1 MLGRGQAVRRGTLDP
16 VFEGSN
22 PSAPASSFS
31 RGRSMGD
38 PFMASGFGE
47 LKVFSGSAHPDLTR
61 DIASFLGVSVGQARL
76 RRFPDSEVSFQ
87 IDENI
92 RGTDVFIVQPTSNPV
107 DEHLMEMLVMI
118 DAFRRSSA
126 ARITAVVPYYG
137 YARQDRKD
145 KPRVPISAKLVA
157 NIISAAGTN
166 RVLTMD
172 LHKAQIQGFFDI
184 PVDHL
189 FAAPVIIDYLSRLD
203 YPRLTLV
210 SPDAGGADR
219 ARAYAK
225 RLGAELAVIDKRRTD
240 DGTAEVMNVI
250 GDVEG
255 RTCIIQDD
263 IIDTAGTITK
273 AATALPSNGAARVI
287 ACAVHGVLSGPA
299 IDRIERSPIDKLI
312 VTNTIPLSPAAA
324 ACSKIV
330 VLSVAR
336 LLGQAIKSIHE
347 ETSVSSLFV

>member
-1 MLGRGQAVRRGTLDP
+1 LIGEPLT
-16 VFEGSN
+16 
-22 PSAPASSFS
+22 
-31 RGRSMGD
+31 
-38 PFMASGFGE
+38 ASGFGE
-47 LKVFSGSAHPDLTR
+47 LKIFAGSAHPDLTR
-61 DIASFLGVSVGQARL
+61 EIAAVLGVQLGQARL
-76 RRFPDSEVSFQ
+76 RRFPDTEVSFQ

-92 RGTDVFIVQPTSNPV
+92 RGTDVFVVQPTCATMSGSV
-107 DEHLMEMLVMI
+107 DQHLMELMI
-118 DAFRRSSA
+118 MTDAFRRSSA

-157 NIISAAGTN
+157 NVLSASGVN

-172 LHKAQIQGFFDI
+172 LHKAQIQAFFDI

-189 FAAPVIIDYLSRLD
+189 FAAPVIIEYLARLD
-203 YPRLTLV
+203 SPKLTIV
-210 SPDAGGADR
+210 APDAGGAER

-225 RLGAELAVIDKRRTD
+225 RLDAELAVIDKRRTD

-263 IIDTAGTITK
+263 IVDTAGTITK
-273 AATALPSNGAARVI
+273 AAGALKKNGASRVL

-299 IDRIERSPIDKLI
+299 IDRIEKSPIDKMV
-312 VTNTIPLSPAAA
+312 VTNTIPQSKASEV
-324 ACSKIV
+324 CSKIV

>member
-1 MLGRGQAVRRGTLDP
+1 
-16 VFEGSN
+16 
-22 PSAPASSFS
+22 
-31 RGRSMGD
+31 MGD
-38 PFMASGFGE
+38 HFVPTGFGE
-47 LKVFSGSAHPDLTR
+47 LKIFSGSAHPELTR
-61 DIASFLGVSVGQARL
+61 EIAAYLGVSVGQARL

-92 RGTDVFIVQPTSNPV
+92 RGTDVFVVQPTSTPV
-107 DEHLMEMLVMI
+107 DQHLVELLIMV

-126 ARITAVVPYYG
+126 ARITAVLPYYG

-157 NIISAAGTN
+157 NVLSAAGTN

-189 FAAPVIIDYLSRLD
+189 FAAPVIIEYLSRLE
-203 YPRLTLV
+203 YQNLTIV
-210 SPDAGGADR
+210 SPDAGGAER

-225 RLGAELAVIDKRRTD
+225 RLGAELAIIDKRRSD

-250 GDVEG
+250 GDVRG

-263 IIDTAGTITK
+263 IIDTAGTIQK
-273 AATALPSNGAARVI
+273 AATALVANGAERVL

-299 IDRIERSPIDKLI
+299 IERIEKAPLERLI
-312 VTNTIPLSPAAA
+312 ITNTIPLTPSRA
-324 ACSKIV
+324 ACKKIV
-330 VLSVAR
+330 MLSVAR
-336 LLGQAIKSIHE
+336 LLGQAIRSIHE

>member
-1 MLGRGQAVRRGTLDP
+1 MPFAAGAELDVMRGGQ
-16 VFEGSN
+16 
-22 PSAPASSFS
+22 
-31 RGRSMGD
+31 
-38 PFMASGFGE
+38 
-47 LKVFSGSAHPDLTR
+47 LKLFSGSAHPDLAR
-61 DIASFLGVSVGQARL
+61 EIADHLGVPMGQARL
-76 RRFPDSEVSFQ
+76 RRFPDTEVSFQ

-92 RGTDVFIVQPTSNPV
+92 RGTDVFLVQPTSAPV
-107 DEHLMEMLVMI
+107 DQHLVELCIMI

-126 ARITAVVPYYG
+126 SRITAVVPYYG

-157 NIISAAGTN
+157 NLLSAAGTS

-189 FAAPVIIDYLSRLD
+189 FAAPVIIDYLARQRFD
-203 YPRLTLV
+203 RLTIV
-210 SPDAGGADR
+210 SPDAGGAER

-225 RLGAELAVIDKRRTD
+225 RLGAELAIIDKRRSD
-240 DGTAEVMNVI
+240 DGSAEVMNVI

-255 RTCIIQDD
+255 RVCIIQDD
-263 IIDTAGTITK
+263 IIDTAGTMVK
-273 AATALPSNGAARVI
+273 AAHALIENGASRVI
-287 ACAVHGVLSGPA
+287 ASAVHGVLSGPA
-299 IDRIERSPIDKLI
+299 ISRIENSPIERLI
-312 VTNTIPLSPAAA
+312 VTNTIPMKAHEAQ
-324 ACSKIV
+324 CSKIV

>member
-1 MLGRGQAVRRGTLDP
+1 MEESLST
-16 VFEGSN
+16 
-22 PSAPASSFS
+22 
-31 RGRSMGD
+31 
-38 PFMASGFGE
+38 GFGE
-47 LKVFSGSAHPDLTR
+47 IKLFSGSAHPELAR
-61 DIASFLGVSVGQARL
+61 EIAGFLGVPIGQSRL

-92 RGTDVFIVQPTSNPV
+92 RGTDVFIVQPTCAPV
-107 DEHLMEMLVMI
+107 DEHLVELLIMI

-126 ARITAVVPYYG
+126 ARITAVIPYYG

-157 NIISAAGTN
+157 NVLSAAGTN

-189 FAAPVIIDYLSRLD
+189 FAAPVIIDYLSRLE
-203 YPRLTLV
+203 YPHVTMV
-210 SPDAGGADR
+210 SPDAGGAER

-225 RLGAELAVIDKRRTD
+225 RLDAELAIIDKRRTD

-250 GDVEG
+250 GDVAG

-273 AATALPSNGAARVI
+273 AATALKKSGAERVL

-299 IDRIERSPIDKLI
+299 IERLESAPIDQVI
-312 VTNTIPLSPAAA
+312 ITNPIPLNSERAKG
-324 ACSKIV
+324 CTKIKQ
-330 VLSVAR
+330 LSVAR
-336 LLGQAIKSIHE
+336 LLGQAIRSIHE

>member
-1 MLGRGQAVRRGTLDP
+1 MST
-16 VFEGSN
+16 
-22 PSAPASSFS
+22 
-31 RGRSMGD
+31 
-38 PFMASGFGE
+38 GFGE
-47 LKVFSGSAHPDLTR
+47 LKLFSGSAHPELVEE
-61 DIASFLGVSVGQARL
+61 ISKILGVPPGQARL

-92 RGTDVFIVQPTSNPV
+92 RGTDVFVVQPTSAPV
-107 DEHLMEMLVMI
+107 DQHIMEMLIMI

-157 NIISAAGTN
+157 NILSAAGTN

-203 YPRLTLV
+203 YPKLTIV
-210 SPDAGGADR
+210 SPDAGGAER

-225 RLGAELAVIDKRRTD
+225 RLDAELAIIDKRRID

-250 GDVEG
+250 GAVQG

-263 IIDTAGTITK
+263 IVDTAGTITK
-273 AATALPSNGAARVI
+273 AANALKANGADRVL
-287 ACAVHGVLSGPA
+287 ACAVHGVLSGSA
-299 IDRIERSPIDKLI
+299 IDKIEKSPIDKMI

-324 ACSKIV
+324 ACDKIV

>member
-1 MLGRGQAVRRGTLDP
+1 
-16 VFEGSN
+16 
-22 PSAPASSFS
+22 
-31 RGRSMGD
+31 
-38 PFMASGFGE
+38 MATGFGE
-47 LKVFSGSAHPDLTR
+47 LKIFSGSAHVELAKEIGEVLNVPL
-61 DIASFLGVSVGQARL
+61 GQARL
-76 RRFPDSEVSFQ
+76 RRFPDTEVSFQ

-92 RGTDVFIVQPTSNPV
+92 RGTDVFIVQPTCATTNGSV
-107 DEHLMEMLVMI
+107 DQHLMELMI
-118 DAFRRSSA
+118 MVDAFRRSSA
-126 ARITAVVPYYG
+126 ARITAVIPYYG

-157 NIISAAGTN
+157 NVLGAAGTN

-172 LHKAQIQGFFDI
+172 LHKAQIQGFFDM

-189 FAAPVIIDYLSRLD
+189 FAAPVIIEYLARLNS
-203 YPRLTLV
+203 PKLTLV
-210 SPDAGGADR
+210 APDAGGAER

-225 RLGAELAVIDKRRTD
+225 RLGGELAVIDKRRSE

-263 IIDTAGTITK
+263 IVDTAGTIAK
-273 AATALPSNGAARVI
+273 AATALKKNGAARII

-299 IDRIERSPIDKLI
+299 LDRIDKSPIDEMI
-312 VTNTIPLSPAAA
+312 VTNTIPQGKTSQ
-324 ACSKIV
+324 ACGKIV

>member
-1 MLGRGQAVRRGTLDP
+1 MKRPLSG
-16 VFEGSN
+16 EGLMST
-22 PSAPASSFS
+22 
-31 RGRSMGD
+31 
-38 PFMASGFGE
+38 GFGE
-47 LKVFSGSAHPDLTR
+47 LKVFSGSAHPQLAR
-61 DIASFLGVSVGQARL
+61 EIAEFLGLPLGQARL

-92 RGTDVFIVQPTSNPV
+92 RGTDVFIVQPTCNPV
-107 DEHLMEMLVMI
+107 DQHLMEMLVMV

-126 ARITAVVPYYG
+126 ARITVVVPYYG

-157 NIISAAGTN
+157 NLISAAGAN
-166 RVLTMD
+166 RVLTID

-189 FAAPVIIDYLSRLD
+189 FSAPVIIEYCARLN
-203 YPRLTLV
+203 YPNLTIV
-210 SPDAGGADR
+210 SPDAGGAER

-225 RLGAELAVIDKRRTD
+225 RLDAELAVVDKRRTE

-250 GDVEG
+250 GDVKG
-255 RTCIIQDD
+255 RTCILQDD
-263 IIDTAGTITK
+263 IIDTAGTIQK
-273 AATALPSNGAARVI
+273 AASALKEVGAERVL

-299 IDRIERSPIDKLI
+299 LERIDKSPLDQLI
-312 VTNTIPLSPAAA
+312 VTNTIPLSQDGQQ
-324 ACSKIV
+324 CKKIV

-336 LLGQAIKSIHE
+336 LLGQAIRNIHE

>member
-1 MLGRGQAVRRGTLDP
+1 
-16 VFEGSN
+16 
-22 PSAPASSFS
+22 
-31 RGRSMGD
+31 
-38 PFMASGFGE
+38 MAAGFGE
-47 LKVFSGSAHPDLTR
+47 LKVFSGSAHPDLTEE
-61 DIASFLGVSVGQARL
+61 IARFLGVAQGQARL

-92 RGTDVFIVQPTSNPV
+92 RGTDVFIVQPTCNPV
-107 DEHLMEMLVMI
+107 DQHIMELLIMI
-118 DAFRRSSA
+118 DAFKRSSA
-126 ARITAVVPYYG
+126 ARITAVLPYFG

-157 NIISAAGTN
+157 NVLSAAGTN

-203 YPRLTLV
+203 YPRLTIV
-210 SPDAGGADR
+210 SPDAGGAER

-225 RLGAELAVIDKRRTD
+225 RLDAELAIIDKRRTD

-273 AATALPSNGAARVI
+273 AASALEASGAERVL

-299 IDRIERSPIDKLI
+299 VDLLEASPIDQLI
-312 VTNTIPLSPAAA
+312 VTNTIPLKGDRAT
-324 ACSKIV
+324 CKKIK

>member
-1 MLGRGQAVRRGTLDP
+1 
-16 VFEGSN
+16 
-22 PSAPASSFS
+22 
-31 RGRSMGD
+31 
-38 PFMASGFGE
+38 MATGFGE
-47 LKVFSGSAHPDLTR
+47 LKVFSGSAHPDLAKE
-61 DIASFLGVSVGQARL
+61 IAAFLGVPVGQARL
-76 RRFPDSEVSFQ
+76 RRFPDTEVSFQ

-92 RGTDVFIVQPTSNPV
+92 RGTDVFVVQPTCANQTGSV
-107 DEHLMEMLVMI
+107 DQHLVELMIMI

-157 NIISAAGTN
+157 NVLSAAGTN

-189 FAAPVIIDYLSRLD
+189 FAAPVIIEYLERLD
-203 YPRLTLV
+203 TPDLTLV
-210 SPDAGGADR
+210 APDAGGAER

-225 RLGAELAVIDKRRTD
+225 RLDGELAVIDKRRTD

-250 GDVEG
+250 GDVAG

-263 IIDTAGTITK
+263 IVDTAGTITR
-273 AATALPSNGAARVI
+273 AATALAENGAARVL

-299 IDRIERSPIDKLI
+299 IRRIEESPIDKMI
-312 VTNTIPLSPAAA
+312 VTNTIPLSPQSAG
-324 ACSKIV
+324 CGKIV

-336 LLGQAIKSIHE
+336 LLGQAIKNIHD

>member
-1 MLGRGQAVRRGTLDP
+1 MSEA
-16 VFEGSN
+16 
-22 PSAPASSFS
+22 
-31 RGRSMGD
+31 
-38 PFMASGFGE
+38 FMATGFGE
-47 LKVFSGSAHPDLTR
+47 LKVFSGSAHPELAR
-61 DIASFLGVSVGQARL
+61 EIAAFLGVTVGQARL

-107 DEHLMEMLVMI
+107 DQHLVEMLIMV

-126 ARITAVVPYYG
+126 ARITAVIPYYG

-157 NIISAAGTN
+157 NLLSASGCN

-189 FAAPVIIDYLSRLD
+189 FAAPVIIEYLSRLN
-203 YPRLTLV
+203 YPKLTIV
-210 SPDAGGADR
+210 SPDAGGAER

-225 RLGAELAVIDKRRTD
+225 RIDAELAIIDKRRSE

-250 GDVEG
+250 GDVQG
-255 RTCIIQDD
+255 RTCILQDD
-263 IIDTAGTITK
+263 IIDTAGTIQKGASALK
-273 AATALPSNGAARVI
+273 AAGAERVL

-299 IDRIERSPIDKLI
+299 IERIENSPLDQLI
-312 VTNTIPLSPAAA
+312 VTNTIPLSANAQQ
-324 ACSKIV
+324 CKKIV

-336 LLGQAIKSIHE
+336 LLGQAIRSIHE

>member
-1 MLGRGQAVRRGTLDP
+1 MNGGQ
-16 VFEGSN
+16 
-22 PSAPASSFS
+22 
-31 RGRSMGD
+31 
-38 PFMASGFGE
+38 
-47 LKVFSGSAHPDLTR
+47 LKLFSGSAHPALAQE
-61 DIASFLGVSVGQARL
+61 IADFLGVTMGHARL
-76 RRFPDSEVSFQ
+76 QRFPDTECSFQ

-92 RGTDVFIVQPTSNPV
+92 RGTDVFVIQPTCADV
-107 DEHLMEMLVMI
+107 DRSIMELCVMI

-126 ARITAVVPYYG
+126 SRITAVIPYYG

-157 NIISAAGTN
+157 NLLSAAGAN

-189 FAAPVIIDYLSRLD
+189 FAAPVIIEHLARLN
-203 YPRLTLV
+203 YPDLTIV
-210 SPDAGGADR
+210 APDAGGAER

-225 RLGAELAVIDKRRTD
+225 RLGGELAVVDKRRGD
-240 DGTAEVMNVI
+240 DNKPEVMNVI

-263 IIDTAGTITK
+263 IIDTAGTIEK
-273 AATALPSNGAARVI
+273 AAAALKAAGAARVLG
-287 ACAVHGVLSGPA
+287 CAVHGVLSGPA
-299 IDRIERSPIDKLI
+299 IERIGRSALEELI
-312 VTNTIPLSPAAA
+312 VTNTIPMTAERASCTKIRQLS
-324 ACSKIV
+324 I
-330 VLSVAR
+330 AR
-336 LLGQAIKSIHE
+336 LLGQAIRSIHE

>member
-1 MLGRGQAVRRGTLDP
+1 VIGEAV
-16 VFEGSN
+16 
-22 PSAPASSFS
+22 
-31 RGRSMGD
+31 
-38 PFMASGFGE
+38 MATGFGE
-47 LKVFSGSAHPDLTR
+47 LKIFSGSAHVELTR
-61 DIASFLGVSVGQARL
+61 EIAQFLGVPMGAARL
-76 RRFPDSEVSFQ
+76 KRFPDTEVSFQ

-92 RGTDVFIVQPTSNPV
+92 RGTDVFVIQPTCATSTGSV
-107 DEHLMEMLVMI
+107 DQHLMELMI
-118 DAFRRSSA
+118 MVDAFRRSSA
-126 ARITAVVPYYG
+126 ARITAVIPYYG

-157 NIISAAGTN
+157 NVLGASGTN

-189 FAAPVIIDYLSRLD
+189 FAAPVIIEYLARLD
-203 YPRLTLV
+203 SPRLTLV
-210 SPDAGGADR
+210 APDAGGAER

-225 RLGAELAVIDKRRTD
+225 RLGGELAVIDKRRTD

-250 GDVEG
+250 GDVAG

-263 IIDTAGTITK
+263 IVDTAGTITR
-273 AATALPSNGAARVI
+273 AATALKENGAERVL

-299 IDRIERSPIDKLI
+299 IPRIDDSPIDKMI
-312 VTNTIPLSPAAA
+312 VTNTIPQRKASET
-324 ACSKIV
+324 CSKIV